1 MALSVFS
8 TPIGTRSASS
18 LHRRFVTRAG
28 ILGLAGIA
36 LFAWAARQLLPATPE
51 VEQAV
56 TVALVALVVMLA
68 ALLASVWI
76 FFSYAVSTP
85 AGELAEAAEAVAAG
99 DFSVR
104 VRHSS
109 SDDEIGRL
117 GRAIAAMILE
127 LRRLAQAIASSAHET
142 NAMSGEITAGS
153 EEMAATAGEIANT
166 AGDLSAQ
173 ATSMAEN
180 ISTLAMSAAALRNLS
195 VTLDEG
201 AREGVTRNNA
211 LRTLAAE
218 NRVSLDASAQSLS
231 TLGDDVH
238 ASAVAIEALADAST
252 EIRSFVALVR
262 KLARQSKLLA
272 LNAAMEAARAGAQGE
287 GFAVV
292 ASEVRRLAAMSS
304 DAAERTESVVNG
316 VLSGIEE
323 SRLSAGR
330 AVTMADEVRGSTAKA
345 SGSFSEI
352 ERAVADAEAWTQSVA
367 QASAST
373 GALVA
378 QMTERLEVLTGG
390 TESFAAAMQQVAASS
405 EEQSAA
411 TQEIA
416 GAANTLVH
424 AADRLTKLVAA
435 LKIGE
440 DAGGD
445 APPAPVDAVITDSG
459 GLKTL
464 RALPA

>member
-1 MALSVFS
+1 MALSALTS
-8 TPIGTRSASS
+8 PIGTRSASS

-36 LFAWAARQLLPATPE
+36 LFTWSARHLLPATPE
-51 VEQAV
+51 VQQAV
-56 TVALVALVVMLA
+56 TAALVALAVMLVS
-68 ALLASVWI
+68 LLVSIWI
-76 FFSYAVSTP
+76 FLSYTVSTP
-85 AGELAEAAEAVAAG
+85 ASELAEAAEAVAAG

-104 VRHSS
+104 VRHAA

-127 LRRLAQAIASSAHET
+127 LRRLAQAIASSARET

-166 AGDLSAQ
+166 AADLSAQ

-180 ISTLAMSAAALRNLS
+180 ISTLATSAAALRNLS

-201 AREGVTRNNA
+201 AREGVTRNDA
-211 LRTLAAE
+211 LRALAAE
-218 NRVSLDASAQSLS
+218 NRAGLDASAQSLG
-231 TLGDDVH
+231 TLGEDVH
-238 ASAVAIEALADAST
+238 ASAVAIEALAEASS

-292 ASEVRRLAAMSS
+292 ATEVRRLAAMSS

-316 VLSGIEE
+316 VLSGIEA

-330 AVTMADEVRGSTAKA
+330 AVVMADEVRGSTSKA
-345 SGSFSEI
+345 SASFSEI
-352 ERAVADAEAWTQSVA
+352 ERAVAEAEAWTSSVA

-373 GALVA
+373 GELVG
-378 QMTERLEVLTGG
+378 QMTQRLEVLTGG
-390 TESFAAAMQQVAASS
+390 TESFAAAMEQVAASS

-440 DAGGD
+440 DEAVTTTEAA
-445 APPAPVDAVITDSG
+445 APAESAP
-459 GLKTL
+459 LKTL
-464 RALPA
+464 RPLTA

>member
-1 MALSVFS
+1 MAFTMFS
-8 TPIGTRSASS
+8 APIGTRSVAS

-36 LFAWAARQLLPATPE
+36 LFAWGARNLLPATPE
-51 VEQAV
+51 VRQTV
-56 TVALVALVVMLA
+56 LVALVALAVLLV
-68 ALLASVWI
+68 ALLSSVWV
-76 FFSYAVSTP
+76 FLSYTVSRP

-104 VRHSS
+104 VRHAS

-127 LRRLAQAIASSAHET
+127 LRRLAQAIASSARET

-166 AGDLSAQ
+166 ASDLSAQ
-173 ATSMAEN
+173 ATSMAET
-180 ISTLAMSAAALRNLS
+180 ISTLAITAASLRGLSA
-195 VTLDEG
+195 TLDEG
-201 AREGVTRNNA
+201 AREGVARNTA

-218 NRVSLDASAQSLS
+218 NRVSLDASAQSLG

-238 ASAVAIEALADAST
+238 ASAMAIEALADAST

-292 ASEVRRLAAMSS
+292 ATEVRRLAAMSS

-316 VLSGIEE
+316 VLSGIED
-323 SRLSAGR
+323 SRESAGR
-330 AVTMADEVRGSTAKA
+330 AVAMADEVRNTTSLA
-345 SGSFSEI
+345 SASFSEI
-352 ERAVADAEAWTQSVA
+352 ERAVADAEAWTNSVA
-367 QASAST
+367 ESSAST
-373 GALVA
+373 GQLVA
-378 QMTERLEVLTGG
+378 RMTERLEILTGG

-416 GAANTLVH
+416 GAANTLVQ
-424 AADRLTKLVAA
+424 AAERLTTLVNA
-435 LKIGE
+435 LKIGDE
-440 DAGGD
+440 AVVESPQ
-445 APPAPVDAVITDSG
+445 ATVDAMFAASAS
-459 GLKTL
+459 LRTL
-464 RALPA
+464 RPATA